1 MVAPIATTR
10 IASPSNGLARVRQLA
25 TQVEESNA
33 CSLPGCPIKYD
44 SFLTVMW
51 RAVARGYVEHEHAV
65 FVAQGLKQGFT
76 AGVKREE
83 LFGQRIFKNYKSA
96 VDAMEQ
102 VGRATQ
108 GRIDDGKTLCLGD
121 WGQVN
126 ESLRDDVKDSTCSR
140 CGSRATAASAP
151 AAVRPASS
159 SSSSSEV
166 DETVQQRARRLAA
179 ARVVAATNERPPARR
194 VAAAAA
200 RGASAQRSAR
210 RR

>member
-1 MVAPIATTR
+1 
-10 IASPSNGLARVRQLA
+10 
-25 TQVEESNA
+25 
-33 CSLPGCPIKYD
+33 
-44 SFLTVMW
+44 MW
-51 RAVARGYVEHEHAV
+51 RAVARGYVEHDHAV

-83 LFGQRIFKNYKSA
+83 LFGQRIFKNYKRA
-96 VDAMEQ
+96 VDAIEQ

-108 GRIDDGKTLCLGD
+108 GRIDDGKTLCLSD
-121 WGQVN
+121 WRQVN

>member
-25 TQVEESNA
+25 AQVEESNA

-51 RAVARGYVEHEHAV
+51 RAVARGYVEHDHAV

-83 LFGQRIFKNYKSA
+83 LFGQRIFKNYKRA
-96 VDAMEQ
+96 VDAIEQ

-126 ESLRDDVKDSTCSR
+126 EGLRDEVKDLSLGPGQDFFSNTGR
-140 CGSRATAASAP
+140 FLEGKY
-151 AAVRPASS
+151 
-159 SSSSSEV
+159 
-166 DETVQQRARRLAA
+166 
-179 ARVVAATNERPPARR
+179 
-194 VAAAAA
+194 
-200 RGASAQRSAR
+200 
-210 RR
+210 